1 LNFLLSFNRQKILAL
16 SLIIIILFLIFFSV
30 KFYFLNKNN
39 IIKLDLDESNIDIT
53 EPKFSINSKS
63 HKIYVT
69 ARQGSFVGEGKILL
83 KKNVKFE
90 SNKFTINSDN
100 VTFDRNKQTAHS
112 IDKSTFKSENT
123 TITSE
128 GFNIYDNGDKINFYG
143 NARLILK

>member
-1 LNFLLSFNRQKILAL
+1 MNYLLS
-16 SLIIIILFLIFFSV
+16 
-30 KFYFLNKNN
+30 LNKKFVLILSFLSIASILIYFSFKYILILENDFGEKK
-39 IIKLDLDESNIDIT
+39 ITFSKVDIT
-53 EPKFSINSKS
+53 EPRFAINSSKQ
-63 HKIYVT
+63 KILVT
-69 ARQGSFVGEGKILL
+69 AKEGNFVKGGKILL